1 MESLTNWLAKPFNV
15 DQDALRWFLFVGLI
29 VIALVLW
36 GTILR
41 DIRGVL

>member
-1 MESLTNWLAKPFNV
+1 MESLTNWLSRPFNQ
-15 DQDALRWFLFVGLI
+15 DQNAWHWFLFVGLI

-41 DIRGVL
+41 DVRGVF